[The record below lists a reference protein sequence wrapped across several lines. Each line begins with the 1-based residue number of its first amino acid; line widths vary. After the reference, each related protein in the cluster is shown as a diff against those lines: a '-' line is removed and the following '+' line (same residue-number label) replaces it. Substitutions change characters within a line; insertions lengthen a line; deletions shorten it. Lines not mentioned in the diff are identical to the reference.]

1 MDDTTK
7 DWVDIILNAIQVII
21 LVAGAIWAYIR
32 FKIEDPL
39 YPRIEFDIDCRFLG
53 PQAGSYLT
61 VFTVSARNKGNIQH
75 TFAEIRLRVRGIKN
89 GEPLTEFRKYPPMT
103 NFPETIM
110 KDINIVPPDLQYFFV
125 RPGIDQDFNYVTQIA
140 ENIRFII
147 VRATFK
153 YKKSNELHTAENVFE
168 VRS

>member
-1 MDDTTK
+1 MDDPTK
-7 DWVDIILNAIQVII
+7 NLFDIILNAIQAGI
-21 LVAGAIWAYIR
+21 LVAGAIWAFIR
-32 FKIEDPL
+32 FKMEDPL
-39 YPRIEFDIDCRFLG
+39 HPRIEFAIDCKFFG

-61 VFTVSARNKGNIQH
+61 VFTVSARNKGNVEH
-75 TFAEIRLRVRGIKN
+75 TFAGIRLRVRGIKDK
-89 GEPLTEFRKYPPMT
+89 EPLTEFTKYPPMT

-110 KDINIVPPDLQYFFV
+110 KEVNIVPPEFKYFFV

-140 ENIRFII
+140 DNIRFII

-168 VRS
+168 VKS